1 MADMCCRIAELRCK
15 EVISICDGNRIGFV
29 SDVQIDTCTGRLF
42 ALVVPGRA
50 RFFGLFGRTD
60 YLIPWESIR
69 RIGEDIILTTFEVP
83 KEDQKPCRLKDLKK

>member
-1 MADMCCRIAELRCK
+1 MSDMCCRIAELRCK
-15 EVISICDGNRIGFV
+15 EVISICDGNRIGYV

-60 YLIPWESIR
+60 YFIPWESIR
-69 RIGEDIILTTFEVP
+69 RIGEDLILTTFEVP
-83 KEDQKPCRLKDLKK
+83 CEEQKSCGLKQLKK